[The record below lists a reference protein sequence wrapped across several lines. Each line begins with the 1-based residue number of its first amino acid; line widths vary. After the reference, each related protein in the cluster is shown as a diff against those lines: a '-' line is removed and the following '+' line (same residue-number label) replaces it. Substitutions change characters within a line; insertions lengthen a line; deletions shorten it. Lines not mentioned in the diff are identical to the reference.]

1 MRRGVQR
8 AIVVGLVAW
17 SVFLLP
23 HLARAQALTADL
35 SDHQILISTGFTG
48 TEVFLFGAIDEAGDI
63 AVVIEGPPRDV
74 VVRRQEPTAGIWIN
88 RDSITFADVPS
99 FYRVATNRPL
109 EDFATS
115 GALERH
121 GIGVEHLRLQ
131 PTDPDI
137 GPEVARTF
145 ADGLVRN
152 MQQAAFY
159 GVDSERVTVLASRL
173 FRTRIEIPPNVPTGL
188 YEVRVY
194 LFRDDVVVAAQTT
207 PLRVSKVGVGNRIF
221 RFATFNAAAY
231 GGLAIAIAVLAG
243 WLAGLVFR
251 RG

>member
-1 MRRGVQR
+1 MTRGWRLAVACGMLVS
-8 AIVVGLVAW
+8 AI
-17 SVFLLP
+17 
-23 HLARAQALTADL
+23 LAAAGNGQGQTLTADL

-48 TEVFLFGAIDEAGDI
+48 TEVFLFGAIDGPGDI

-74 VVRRQEPTAGIWIN
+74 IVRRREPVAGIWIN
-88 RDSITFADVPS
+88 RDSIAFVDVPS
-99 FYRVATNRPL
+99 FYRVATNRPI
-109 EDFATS
+109 DAFATPA
-115 GALERH
+115 ALERQR
-121 GIGVEHLRLQ
+121 IGVEHLRLQ
-131 PTDPDI
+131 TAEPDI
-137 GPEVARTF
+137 SPDEAQAF

-152 MQQAAFY
+152 MQEAEFY

-207 PLRVSKVGVGNRIF
+207 PLRVSKVGVGNSIF
-221 RFATFNAAAY
+221 RFAMLNSAAY
-231 GGLAIAIAVLAG
+231 GALAIAIAVFAG
-243 WLAGLVFR
+243 WLAGVVFR